1 MARPQWP
8 AGIKNAGWRFR
19 FLVYGAIVGGLILI
33 AAVELSSSARLIPR
47 ELADAGLVLG
57 GALVGLVALYLDET
71 FRVRPERARVEAERE
86 AERQRHQE
94 ERRLDFEQYRAL
106 QFELRATRARAAALQ
121 AKLDLTGA
129 LDRER
134 VGDALLLGF
143 YFHRRAER
151 LASSPHRSV
160 FQMAALRLKIVADPA
175 AEVKLAKEALRD
187 VIEVTYGPIVAEGF
201 DLGYLLSH
209 IGEDGLSQAR
219 PEVLNELEKQLRSL
233 KFDSHSNSAAG
244 LPAEA
249 SELFKKL
256 AARVMSIVRK

>member
-1 MARPQWP
+1 VASPIGS

-19 FLVYGAIVGGLILI
+19 FLVYAAIVGGLLLI
-33 AAVELSSSARLIPR
+33 AAVELLRSAGMIPR
-47 ELADAGLVLG
+47 EIADAGLVIG
-57 GALVGLVALYLDET
+57 GAMVGFAALYVNEIA
-71 FRVRPERARVEAERE
+71 RVAPERARLEAERE

-106 QFELRATRARAAALQ
+106 QFELRATRSRAAALQ

-129 LDRER
+129 LDRDR

-143 YFHRRAER
+143 YFHRRDER
-151 LASSPHRSV
+151 LPSSPHRSI

-175 AEVKLAKEALRD
+175 TEVKLAKEPLRD

-209 IGEDGLSQAR
+209 IGEDGVSQAR

-233 KFDSHSNSAAG
+233 KFNSHSNSAAG

-249 SELFKKL
+249 SDLFKKL
-256 AARVMSIVRK
+256 VARVMSIVRK